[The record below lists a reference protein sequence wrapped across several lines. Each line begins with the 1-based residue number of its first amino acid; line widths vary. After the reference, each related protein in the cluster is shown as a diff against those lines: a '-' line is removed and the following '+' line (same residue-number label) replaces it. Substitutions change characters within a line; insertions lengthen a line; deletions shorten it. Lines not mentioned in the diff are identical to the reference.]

1 VIKSSMK
8 KLLLTILLSLFF
20 STAGFADNDYEVPKY
35 SLVSTQV
42 LEEVCRNSWC
52 VNTVKKEILSSDGFL
67 FETYTT
73 NDTDAVWCLPYTD
86 ENQPCSTIGDT
97 GAGKNEMIIHDV
109 KNNKKT
115 KIINNSPS
123 GRITRLETSSKYKY
137 IVMETYTGGASCCSI
152 IELYSKQDVSLA
164 PFVIEETMGN
174 FFINENKTFLN
185 IEYVIDNHFKKQ

>member
-1 VIKSSMK
+1 MK
-8 KLLLTILLSLFF
+8 KVIVAVFLCLMWCNISIAENKDET
-20 STAGFADNDYEVPKY
+20 THT
-35 SLVSTQV
+35 LVSNQV
-42 LEEVCRNSWC
+42 LEEICTTKFGC
-52 VNTVKKEILSSDGFL
+52 ANTVKKEILSSDGFL